1 MTVPARG
8 NSPMAR
14 EVLAEAVPEF
24 DAVIHLTWCP
34 KPVVEYFLTQ
44 VYCLEDSLQANC
56 DWGLLRDLLK
66 ALKVPRVCFL
76 LAPKTNFGPNSSTNL
91 AVMSDR
97 KRKADDSDP
106 LKVEKLH
113 SEVKN
118 EVAKSELE
126 VSSQEPVEVD
136 KSEGDFIMQKCTSKV
151 C

>member
-1 MTVPARG
+1 
-8 NSPMAR
+8 MAK

-24 DAVIHLTWCP
+24 EAVIHLTWCP

-76 LAPKTNFGPNSSTNL
+76 LAPKTNFGSSTNL
-91 AVMSDR
+91 AVLSNR
-97 KRKADDSDP
+97 KRRADDSDP
-106 LKVEKLH
+106 LNVEEKLH

-118 EVAKSELE
+118 EVVESELE
-126 VSSQEPVEVD
+126 VSSQEPVEVE
-136 KSEGDFIMQKCTSKV
+136 KSEGDFIMQKCFSKV

>member
-1 MTVPARG
+1 
-8 NSPMAR
+8 MAK
-14 EVLAEAVPEF
+14 EVLAETVPEF
-24 DAVIHLTWCP
+24 EAAIHLVWCP

-66 ALKVPRVCFL
+66 ALKVPKVCFL
-76 LAPKTNFGPNSSTNL
+76 LAPKTNFGPNSNTNL
-91 AVMSDR
+91 AVLSDR

-126 VSSQEPVEVD
+126 VSSQEPVEVE

>member
-1 MTVPARG
+1 
-8 NSPMAR
+8 MAK
-14 EVLAEAVPEF
+14 EILAEAVPEF

-76 LAPKTNFGPNSSTNL
+76 LAPKTNSSTNL
-91 AVMSDR
+91 AVLSNR

-106 LKVEKLH
+106 LNVEEKLH

-118 EVAKSELE
+118 EVVESELE
-126 VSSQEPVEVD
+126 VSSQEPVEVE
-136 KSEGDFIMQKCTSKV
+136 KSEGDFIMQKCFSKV

>member
-1 MTVPARG
+1 
-8 NSPMAR
+8 MAK

-24 DAVIHLTWCP
+24 EAVIHLTWCP

-44 VYCLEDSLQANC
+44 VYCLEDSLQADC

-76 LAPKTNFGPNSSTNL
+76 LAPKTNSSTNL
-91 AVMSDR
+91 AVLSNR
-97 KRKADDSDP
+97 KRRADDSDP
-106 LKVEKLH
+106 LNVEEKLH

-118 EVAKSELE
+118 EVVESEFE
-126 VSSQEPVEVD
+126 VSSQEPVEVE
-136 KSEGDFIMQKCTSKV
+136 KSEGDFIMQKCFSKV

>member
-1 MTVPARG
+1 
-8 NSPMAR
+8 MAK

-66 ALKVPRVCFL
+66 ALKVLKVCFL

-91 AVMSDR
+91 AVLSDR
-97 KRKADDSDP
+97 KKRYQLILMGSLGGILP
-106 LKVEKLH
+106 YFPC
-113 SEVKN
+113 
-118 EVAKSELE
+118 
-126 VSSQEPVEVD
+126 VSLVSTV
-136 KSEGDFIMQKCTSKV
+136 
-151 C
+151 

>member
-1 MTVPARG
+1 
-8 NSPMAR
+8 MAK
-14 EVLAEAVPEF
+14 EILAEAVPEF

-34 KPVVEYFLTQ
+34 KPVVEYFLSR
-44 VYCLEDSLQANC
+44 VYCLEDSLQADC

-76 LAPKTNFGPNSSTNL
+76 LAPKTNFGSSTNL
-91 AVMSDR
+91 AVLSNR

-106 LKVEKLH
+106 LNVEEKLH

-118 EVAKSELE
+118 EVVESELE
-126 VSSQEPVEVD
+126 VSSQEPVEVE
-136 KSEGDFIMQKCTSKV
+136 KSEGDFIMQKCFSKV

>member
-1 MTVPARG
+1 
-8 NSPMAR
+8 MAK

-24 DAVIHLTWCP
+24 EAVIHLTWCP

-76 LAPKTNFGPNSSTNL
+76 LAPKTNFGSSTNL
-91 AVMSDR
+91 AVLSNR
-97 KRKADDSDP
+97 KRKADDRDP
-106 LKVEKLH
+106 LNVEEKLH

-118 EVAKSELE
+118 EVVESELE
-126 VSSQEPVEVD
+126 VSSQEPVEVE
-136 KSEGDFIMQKCTSKV
+136 KSEGDFIMQKCFSKV

>member
-1 MTVPARG
+1 
-8 NSPMAR
+8 MAK

-24 DAVIHLTWCP
+24 EAVIHLTWCP

-44 VYCLEDSLQANC
+44 VYCLEDSLQADC

-76 LAPKTNFGPNSSTNL
+76 LAPKTNFGSSTNL
-91 AVMSDR
+91 AVLSNR
-97 KRKADDSDP
+97 KRRADDSDP
-106 LKVEKLH
+106 LNVEEKLH

-118 EVAKSELE
+118 EVVESEFE
-126 VSSQEPVEVD
+126 VSSQEPVEVE
-136 KSEGDFIMQKCTSKV
+136 KSEGDFIMQKCFSKV